1 MNNKNLTRFRTGYN
15 ISGVPKTNQEVKPM
29 EELNFIPMKDFC
41 NGLREKAKSI
51 ADGEPLIIPL
61 AMLAQRLHPEDAKK
75 VTASYIRTILVRTP
89 EIKEKGSVSIKK
101 CVCPER
107 GEYLEVTLNEN
118 KKRRIIT
125 TDDLPAI
132 KEAAVSSAFAKFMNI
147 QPDITD
153 LEGDQLIGATVA
165 LRRMK
170 DLIKSMTKG

>member
-1 MNNKNLTRFRTGYN
+1 
-15 ISGVPKTNQEVKPM
+15 M
-29 EELNFIPMKDFC
+29 EEFDFIPMKDFC

-51 ADGEPLIIPL
+51 AEGEPLIIPL
-61 AMLAQRLHPEDAKK
+61 AMLVQRLHPEDAKK

-153 LEGDQLIGATVA
+153 LEGEQLIGATVA

-170 DLIKSMTKG
+170 DLIKSMKKEG

>member
-1 MNNKNLTRFRTGYN
+1 
-15 ISGVPKTNQEVKPM
+15 M

-61 AMLAQRLHPEDAKK
+61 AMLVQRLHPEDAKK

-107 GEYLEVTLNEN
+107 GEYLEVTLNEK
-118 KKRRIIT
+118 KKRRVIT
-125 TDDLPAI
+125 SDDLPAI
-132 KEAAVSSAFAKFMNI
+132 KEAAVSSAFEKFMHI
-147 QPDITD
+147 QPDVTD
-153 LEGDQLIGATVA
+153 LEGGQLVGATIA

-170 DLIKSMTKG
+170 NLIKSMIKE

>member
-1 MNNKNLTRFRTGYN
+1 
-15 ISGVPKTNQEVKPM
+15 M
-29 EELNFIPMKDFC
+29 EEFDYIPMKDFC

-61 AMLAQRLHPEDAKK
+61 AMLVQRLHPEDAKK
-75 VTASYIRTILVRTP
+75 VSASYIRTILVRTP

-118 KKRRIIT
+118 KKRRVIT
-125 TDDLPAI
+125 SDDLPAI
-132 KEAAVSSAFAKFMNI
+132 KEAAVSSAFEKFMHI
-147 QPDITD
+147 QPDVTD
-153 LEGDQLIGATVA
+153 LEGDQLVGATIA

-170 DLIKSMTKG
+170 NLIKSMIKE